1 MTRFISVVSGSGIPS
16 IKDTRDGSL
25 VCCFFADKKEP
36 EKRLAMMKV
45 CMDALNT
52 ASARYA
58 GEGGTNGRTAR

>member
-1 MTRFISVVSGSGIPS
+1 MPRFISVVSGSGIPN

-25 VCCFFADKKEP
+25 VGCFFADKKEP
-36 EKRLAMMKV
+36 AKRLAMMKV
-45 CMDALNT
+45 CLDDLNA

>member
-1 MTRFISVVSGSGIPS
+1 MARFISVISGSGIPS

-45 CMDALNT
+45 CIDALNA
-52 ASARYA
+52 ASARHA
-58 GEGGTNGRTAR
+58 REEGANGRTTR